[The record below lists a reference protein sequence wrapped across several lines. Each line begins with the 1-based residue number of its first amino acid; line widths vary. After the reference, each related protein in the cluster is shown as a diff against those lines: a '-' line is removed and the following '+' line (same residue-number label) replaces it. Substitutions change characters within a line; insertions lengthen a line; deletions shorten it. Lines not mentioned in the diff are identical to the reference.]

1 MLLTDFG
8 DQEINFVTNIAVALT
23 VTIPAGKSAWKLKN
37 IACKVSYFRAPAPGG
52 MVAVKFK

>member
-23 VTIPAGKSAWKLKN
+23 VTIPAWKSAWKLKKTLHVKFV
-37 IACKVSYFRAPAPGG
+37 IFAPGG